1 MFGVR
6 SCNRT
11 LLLMVKAEGRGSG
24 MGVVRR
30 AHHERNVNP
39 LTLTLSIDPLHS
51 EEQRVP
57 RARAPKKR
65 AFDGL
70 MISRRKKGVRH
81 RSEAEPDPAP
91 LPKVSARRKGPLVKL
106 GPSAGH
112 PLLRIS
118 GASGVT
124 AWAMRAGHAGGVP

>member
-1 MFGVR
+1 
-6 SCNRT
+6 
-11 LLLMVKAEGRGSG
+11 

-57 RARAPKKR
+57 RARAPKKS

-70 MISRRKKGVRH
+70 MISRRQKGVRH

-91 LPKVSARRKGPLVKL
+91 EASSLAAAERLLPPCGP
-106 GPSAGH
+106 A
-112 PLLRIS
+112 
-118 GASGVT
+118 
-124 AWAMRAGHAGGVP
+124 